1 MIDSGHDNDP
11 VHVRR
16 AACVRQC
23 LGPGPRG
30 SGALSR
36 LHASVRDQ
44 GLGHGDGRRLV
55 VFSVTGSVPEIASCV
70 RTFTSRFEG
79 TSVQGLPIEPEQLLH
94 QRLAAVDKLRHDGA
108 MTEEEH
114 SEQRKRI
121 LGEL

>member
-1 MIDSGHDNDP
+1 MTTTRFTY
-11 VHVRR
+11 V
-16 AACVRQC
+16 
-23 LGPGPRG
+23 GPPAYV
-30 SGALSR
+30 SALAQD
-36 LHASVRDQ
+36 LEAQ
-44 GLGHGDGRRLV
+44 GLSADYTPPYETKDLATAMAAV
-55 VFSVTGSVPEIASCV
+55 SIVFSVTGSVPEIASCV